1 MKKGAAF
8 PYGPTFFFPSVMP
21 ICPCLFAGQSP
32 PMFYN
37 CKCPQKPIYPSIES
51 TYISYQASML
61 SFFPLLSPP
70 VVSLPVKCWHIL
82 QHYVP
87 TYGWGAQGWV
97 LGTAMSRDQE
107 KFFFFF
113 LDSGFVRLTKT
124 TWSLGY
130 HQNCSLWIILA
141 ETQDL
146 WVDGIRQVASASSRP
161 KRRTE
166 TPRCFDPWSSVCD
179 PVHTGVNVQVCV
191 CVWFLHLVLVLLA
204 FQSRGYT
211 NYNFMSPSTCTLMP
225 SCGTP

>member
-1 MKKGAAF
+1 
-8 PYGPTFFFPSVMP
+8 MP
-21 ICPCLFAGQSP
+21 P
-32 PMFYN
+32 
-37 CKCPQKPIYPSIES
+37 E
-51 TYISYQASML
+51 THL
-61 SFFPLLSPP
+61 SFYWVHLYFLSSQYVVLLPPSFPTCSLTPCKMLAHFTTLCANIWMRGTGLSARN
-70 VVSLPVKCWHIL
+70 
-82 QHYVP
+82 
-87 TYGWGAQGWV
+87 GNEQG
-97 LGTAMSRDQE
+97 SRE
-107 KFFFFF
+107 VFFFF